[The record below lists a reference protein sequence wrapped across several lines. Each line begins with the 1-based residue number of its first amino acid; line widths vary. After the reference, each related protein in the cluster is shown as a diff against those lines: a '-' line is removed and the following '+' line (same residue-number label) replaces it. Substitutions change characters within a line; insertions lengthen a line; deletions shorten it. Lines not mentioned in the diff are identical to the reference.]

1 MNLRGTNGQFCSGFE
16 VLLGSWTSHGDDY
29 CASRDRSARCLP
41 RSRGIAQQPRKTG
54 IAPASRAPVLG
65 TVGVSLLMTRH
76 YQFHSGF
83 GRTVSGLAWGVAP
96 TAPPGRSGPRRLRP
110 SLPDMG
116 KSRRACCGSGRGDK
130 CYWQAFYLLIWDKQ
144 ALSGRH

>member
-1 MNLRGTNGQFCSGFE
+1 MTIT
-16 VLLGSWTSHGDDY
+16 VLDGIDQHAGP
-29 CASRDRSARCLP
+29 P

-116 KSRRACCGSGRGDK
+116 KSRRACRSSGHGDK
-130 CYWQAFYLLIWDKQ
+130 CYWQAIYLLIWDKQ
-144 ALSGRH
+144 ALFRASLTDQQVQLLNVWTRGR